1 MGNIIGN
8 IMGNVENIKENV
20 ENIKENVDNIK
31 ENKKYKYKELLEND
45 EDEYH
50 KRNFLSLDSY
60 PIYNTEEIIQLCKE
74 MGIEYND
81 VNGLWGLCKLNKI
94 GIKTGMTTQ
103 VYELETSG
111 NTCHIIQ
118 HGDVIIDI
126 KLIDNIKHNGF
137 KINFGSLFSGGEV
150 ECDSFDKIINIENI
164 FPLIPLVFTSVIIE
178 IMTDT
183 PLTKPVKFAIT
194 YGYCFPR
201 HYMACNITRWN
212 NYYTY
217 SGSLIKMDDIPRNYI
232 YSRNPWK
239 VKYDNIVSEI
249 KYLYPIT
256 SMGFP
261 GGQEYIKSKKSFD
274 IHKNITY

>member
-1 MGNIIGN
+1 M
-8 IMGNVENIKENV
+8 ENS
-20 ENIKENVDNIK
+20 IK
-31 ENKKYKYKELLEND
+31 ENKKYKYKELLEKD

-74 MGIEYND
+74 MGIEIDIEMDIEYN
-81 VNGLWGLCKLNKI
+81 VGLWGLCKLNKI
-94 GIKTGMTTQ
+94 GIKNGMTTQ

-111 NTCHIIQ
+111 NTCHVIK

-137 KINFGSLFSGGEV
+137 KIKYGSVVSGGVV

-164 FPLIPLVFTSVIIE
+164 FPLISLPFTDVIIE

-201 HYMACNITRWN
+201 YYMACNKSRWN
-212 NYYTY
+212 DYYTY
-217 SGSLIKMDDIPRNYI
+217 YGSLIKMDDIPRKYI

-239 VKYDNIVSEI
+239 VKFDNIVSEI

-261 GGQEYIKSKKSFD
+261 GGQEYIKSKRSFD